1 MTRATLDVA
10 ALDGDGP
17 SRFDGMAIHV
27 EKLWKRYGDVQA
39 IRGISFDV
47 RKGEIFG
54 LIGPDGAG
62 KTSTFQILAGVME
75 ATAGVAE
82 VLGGPARQMRSYSG
96 YLTQSFTLYPD
107 LSVAENIRYVGV
119 LRGIGPGEIERRSRP
134 YLEKF
139 DMLRFRD
146 RLAGRLSGGMKQKL
160 ALICALVSEPGVLLL
175 DEPTTGVDP
184 VSRREFW
191 DALAH
196 LAADGLTIL
205 VATPYLDEAERCH
218 RVALMHAGNIQQIA
232 TPGELRNGL
241 GLVRLEL
248 FTPQLAVAERVLSQG
263 AGSGLITD
271 VQRFGDRLDLLVER
285 PEEAKRLV
293 HERMTAAGLEV
304 AEVRADAPT
313 LENVFVATLRKLG
326 EEIHAAPF
334 PYRRDKNDFNGQI
347 AIGARGLTKN
357 FGVFTAV
364 RNIDLQIRFGE
375 IYGLLGANGAG
386 KTTTIKMLCGLLEP
400 SHGEL
405 TLAGQAGGFRSREVR
420 QRIGY
425 MSQKFSLYDDLSI
438 AENLDFFS
446 SVYGVPHEDLPG
458 KMRWIL
464 SFSGLE
470 GKQGQLTGSLPGG
483 WKQRVAFGSAIMH
496 EPSVLFLD
504 EPTSGVDPLARRA
517 FWSMINELADRGT
530 AVLVTTHYLEE
541 AEQCNRLGL
550 MVAGELVAEGNP
562 AQIKAAQTGHVLEY
576 MVDQP
581 QRAADVLRI
590 DGERW
595 RVALFGDR
603 LHVITDHDGRAGEQA
618 TTAKLNA
625 LGIRVLQVRETRF
638 SLEDVFIGIVEKAR
652 LEGKMGA
659 EE

>member
-1 MTRATLDVA
+1 MTTVEEKRSCDEGWPSFSVA
-10 ALDGDGP
+10 A
-17 SRFDGMAIHV
+17 IQV
-27 EKLWKRYGDVQA
+27 ENLWKKYGDIEAV
-39 IRGISFDV
+39 RGISFEV

-62 KTSTFQILAGVME
+62 KSSTFEILAGVMQ
-75 ATAGVAE
+75 ADSGIADVFG
-82 VLGGPARQMRSYSG
+82 LPARQTRAQSG
-96 YLTQSFTLYPD
+96 YLTQGFTLYPD
-107 LSVAENIRYVGV
+107 LNVAENIRYVGV
-119 LRGIGPGEIERRSRP
+119 LRGIDPREIARRSTP

-160 ALICALVSEPGVLLL
+160 ALVCALVPAPGVLLL

-218 RVALMHAGNIQQIA
+218 RVALMHAGHIRRIA
-232 TPGELRNGL
+232 TPAELRESL

-248 FTPQLAVAERVLSQG
+248 FTSRLADAERLLSQE
-263 AGSGLITD
+263 AGDGPIAD
-271 VQRFGDRLDLLVER
+271 VQRFGDRLDLLVNR
-285 PEEAKRLV
+285 PEMAKQIV
-293 HERMTAAGLEV
+293 TKRMATAGLEV
-304 AEVRADAPT
+304 AEFRSDTPT
-313 LENVFVATLRKLG
+313 LENVFVTTLRKLG

-334 PYRRDKNDFNGQI
+334 PHRRDHRWLHGQV
-347 AIGARGLTKN
+347 AVGARRLTKE
-357 FGVFTAV
+357 FGDFKAV
-364 RNIDLQIRFGE
+364 RNVDLQIRYGE

-400 SHGEL
+400 SQGEM

-425 MSQKFSLYDDLSI
+425 MSQKFSLYDDLTI

-446 SVYGVPHEDLPG
+446 SAYGVPSKEKPE

-470 GKQGQLTGSLPGG
+470 GKQGQMTGSLPGG

-517 FWSMINELADRGT
+517 FWSMINELADRGS

-550 MVAGELVAEGNP
+550 MVAGELVAEGSP
-562 AQIKAAQTGHVLEY
+562 AQIKAEQSGHVLEY
-576 MVDQP
+576 AVDQP
-581 QRAADVLRI
+581 QRAADLLRI

-603 LHVITDHDGRAGEQA
+603 LHIVTDKDARAREQT

-625 LGIRVLQVRETRF
+625 HGIRVLRVREVRF
-638 SLEDVFIGIVEKAR
+638 SLEDVFISIVEKAR
-652 LEGKMGA
+652 LEGKIGA